1 VRILYVT
8 RQVPPQGVGGI
19 GTYVMV
25 LAAMMRDAG
34 HEVTVLCAS
43 PGARRA
49 TEERDGIVVEHVPAL
64 GPGWLWR
71 ALDRRSQ
78 WAASRLHGALSA
90 AWALLRLRRSFDVV
104 EAPEWKAEGLLLR
117 WCRRGPVVVH
127 LHLAQELVRRWS
139 GGPWGRG
146 VALAEAME
154 RTAVRRAAAV
164 TAASELSR
172 TLPDGQRWLPST
184 AVTRVPPPLDV
195 DRWSACPAV
204 DGTGPLVLFV
214 GHLERRKAP
223 EVLVEALGLLAGDV
237 TGLRAVFVGRAFAG
251 PGPGPGRYD
260 DFVRAETARLGVPCE
275 VLPPRP
281 GADAMGDLYARARVV
296 AVPSRFETLSMV
308 ALEGLAS
315 GRPVVMTD
323 AVGAAE
329 WVGDSVPGVVV
340 PVDDPVAL
348 AAALR
353 PLLLDA
359 GEAARVG
366 RAGRRAVAEACA
378 AEEVV
383 ARRVAVYAAAVTSR
397 GSTRSPDGARC

>member
-19 GTYVMV
+19 GTYVMA

-34 HEVTVLCAS
+34 HDVTVLCAS
-43 PGARRA
+43 PGAGRS
-49 TEERDGIVVEHVPAL
+49 TEDRDGIVVEHVPAL

-71 ALDRRSQ
+71 ALDRRSR

-90 AWALLRLRRSFDVV
+90 AVALRRLRRSFDVI

-154 RTAVRRAAAV
+154 RATVRRADAV

-172 TLPDGQRWLPST
+172 TLPDGRRWLPST
-184 AVTRVPPPLDV
+184 TVTRVPPPLV
-195 DRWSACPAV
+195 LDRWAACPAV
-204 DGTGPLVLFV
+204 DGTEPVVLVV

-223 EVLVEALGLLAGDV
+223 EVLVEALGRLAGDV
-237 TGLRAVFVGRAFAG
+237 PGLRAVFVGRAFAG

-281 GADAMGDLYARARVV
+281 GAEAMDDLYAGARVV
-296 AVPSRFETLSMV
+296 AVPSRYETLSMV
-308 ALEGLAS
+308 ALEGFAC

-329 WVGDSVPGVVV
+329 WVGDEVPGLVV
-340 PVDDPVAL
+340 PVDDPAAL
-348 AAALR
+348 ATALR

-359 GEAARVG
+359 GEAARMG
-366 RAGRRAVAEACA
+366 LAGQRAVTAACA
-378 AEEVV
+378 TGEVV
-383 ARRVAVYAAAVTSR
+383 ARRTAVYAAAVTSW
-397 GSTRSPDGARC
+397 GSKRSPDRVPC

>member
-1 VRILYVT
+1 MRILYVT

-19 GTYVMV
+19 GTYVMA
-25 LAAMMRDAG
+25 LAAMVHDAG

-71 ALDRRSQ
+71 TLDRRSR

-90 AWALLRLRRSFDVV
+90 AWALLRLRRSFDVI
-104 EAPEWKAEGLLLR
+104 EAPEWKAEGLLLP

-154 RTAVRRAAAV
+154 RLTVRRAAAV

-172 TLPDGQRWLPST
+172 TLPDGGRWLPST
-184 AVTRVPPPLDV
+184 TVTTVPPPLVV

-204 DGTGPLVLFV
+204 EGTEPVVLFV

-223 EVLVEALGLLAGDV
+223 EVLVEALGLLAGEV
-237 TGLRAVFVGRAFAG
+237 PGLRAVFVGRAFAG

-260 DFVRAETARLGVPCE
+260 DFVRAQTARLGVPSE

-281 GADAMGDLYARARVV
+281 GAEAMGDLYARARVV

-308 ALEGLAS
+308 ALEAFAS

-329 WVGDSVPGVVV
+329 WVGEAVPGTVV
-340 PVDDPVAL
+340 PVDDPAAL

-366 RAGRRAVAEACA
+366 DAGCRAVASACA

-397 GSTRSPDGARC
+397 GSKRSPDGARC